1 MQEPLPP
8 LPTLSNTSFFH
19 YEKVSVCLFGG
30 WRGGGGGGGAGGKV
44 LVGFGVWGGRLKIII
59 TIKKK
64 KTLPNQ
70 NQNTNPQTKTK
81 LKTQRVKKIAKQMKS
96 QYLPVSC
103 QL

>member
-8 LPTLSNTSFFH
+8 LPTPSNTSFFH

-30 WRGGGGGGGAGGKV
+30 WGWGKV
-44 LVGFGVWGGRLKIII
+44 LAGFGVWGGRLEIII
-59 TIKKK
+59 IIIKKTDPK
-64 KTLPNQ
+64 PT
-70 NQNTNPQTKTK
+70 TKTSP
-81 LKTQRVKKIAKQMKS
+81 KTQRVKKIAKQMKS

>member
-64 KTLPNQ
+64 KKPY
-70 NQNTNPQTKTK
+70 QTKTK
-81 LKTQRVKKIAKQMKS
+81 TPTPKPKPNSKRS
-96 QYLPVSC
+96 E
-103 QL
+103 